1 MKKLLYSIL
10 VLLFALPLLAF
21 PIPRVFV
28 QKLILDD
35 GSLPQITQ
43 EPKKS
48 ANEYT
53 LRAWMEAEPD
63 EVISTDTHP
72 INTIAVK
79 IVGKEGIMPPT
90 AIVNIQLGNF
100 KRLWQAGDILHLV
113 ITHKKSGE
121 SKGWTLVVPEGTHLI
136 KKLDEPVVIP
146 PYSKKK
152 K

>member
-1 MKKLLYSIL
+1 MKKLIYC
-10 VLLFALPLLAF
+10 LLLLLAILPLIAF

-28 QKLILDD
+28 QKLILDN

-43 EPKKS
+43 EDKKS

-53 LRAWMEAEPD
+53 LRAWMEAAPE
-63 EVISTDTHP
+63 EVISTETHP

-79 IVGKEGIMPPT
+79 IVGKEGVMEPT

-100 KRLWQAGDILHLV
+100 KRLWQAGDIMHIV

-121 SKGWTLVVPEGTHLI
+121 SKGWTLEVPEGTHLI
-136 KKLDEPVVIP
+136 KKLYEPIVIP
-146 PYSKKK
+146 PYTKKK
-152 K
+152 